1 MRPRVTLAGCA
12 VVALLAGPAAAAK
25 DPLDGFDRFVARQ
38 LEIWKA
44 PGASVAVV
52 RGDQVVL
59 LKGYGYRDLES
70 KAPMTPRTVQPIAS
84 ITKSFTVASL
94 AVLVRDGRLSWD
106 TPVREYL
113 PDFRLHDDAVA
124 SRVTPRD
131 LVTHRTGLPRHDAAW
146 FGSSLSRE
154 ELFARLRHF
163 PLSAGLR
170 ERYQYNNLMFMT
182 AGYLAGKVAGSS
194 WEELVRQGI
203 FEPLGMTA
211 SSFTIADLERQEH
224 GRGYQHDEQDVPRPI
239 AYQGL
244 DAMGPTGA
252 INSCAE
258 DMSRYLRMLA
268 NGGSFGGR
276 TIIAATDLVEMT
288 NPQTVLPDDRRFP
301 ELAAAQYG
309 MGFFVTQ
316 YRGHRF
322 VSHGGNMPGASSQLA
337 LLPSQNAGV
346 FVSVNLSGSSLPTVL
361 VRNISDRLLGLD
373 HVDWSGRLKKMDD
386 AEKASEKS
394 AKTQGLTP
402 QKKDTRPSHPLSE
415 LVGEYEH
422 PGYGPVSIA
431 ADANGELT
439 FSYNNRSSPLRH
451 FHYDVF
457 QVPENKLDEYEKLK
471 VQFVTDLDGEVTALR
486 AQLEPRLAAAE
497 FTRVADKDL
506 RDPAV
511 LERFVGEYVLG
522 PDTMK
527 IALRE
532 DGKLT
537 FSLPGAPLRELVG
550 LRATRFAIK
559 DLPGQTLEFIA
570 DASGAIVQ
578 AAFYTPFGNF
588 AAPKR
593 SQ

>member
-1 MRPRVTLAGCA
+1 MSKRATLAACA
-12 VVALLAGPAAAAK
+12 LAALLAVPVAAAK
-25 DPLDGFDRFVARQ
+25 DPLAGFDAFVASQ
-38 LEIWKA
+38 LELWKV

-52 RGDQVVL
+52 RGDEVLL
-59 LKGYGYRDLES
+59 LKGYGYRELAG
-70 KAPMTPRTVQPIAS
+70 KAPMTARTVQPIAS

-94 AVLVRDGRLSWD
+94 AVLVRDGKLSWD
-106 TPVREYL
+106 KPVRDYL
-113 PDFRLHDDAVA
+113 PDFRLHDEAVA
-124 SRVTPRD
+124 ARVTPRD

-146 FGSSLSRE
+146 FGSNLSRA

-163 PLSAGLR
+163 PLSADLR
-170 ERYQYNNLMFMT
+170 QRYQYNNLMFMT
-182 AGYLAGKVAGSS
+182 AGYLAGRVAGSS
-194 WEELVRQGI
+194 WEDLVRAGI

-211 SSFTIADLERQEH
+211 SSFTIADLAKQEH

-239 AYQGL
+239 DYQGL

-276 TIIAATDLVEMT
+276 TIIAASDLVEMT
-288 NPQTVLPDDRRFP
+288 NPQMVIPDARRFA
-301 ELAAAQYG
+301 ELAATQYG
-309 MGFFVTQ
+309 MGFLVTQ

-322 VSHGGNMPGASSQLA
+322 VSHGGNMPGASSLLA
-337 LLPSQNAGV
+337 LLPEQKAGL
-346 FVSVNLSGSSLPTVL
+346 FVSVNLSGSQVPTVL
-361 VRNISDRLLGLD
+361 VRNLADRLLGLQP
-373 HVDWSGRLKKMDD
+373 VDWSARLKKMDD
-386 AEKASEKS
+386 EEKASEKS
-394 AKTQGLTP
+394 AKSQGFTP

-422 PGYGPVSIA
+422 PGYGLLAIA
-431 ADANGELT
+431 SDPNGELT
-439 FSYNNRSSPLRH
+439 FSYNNRTSPLRH

-471 VQFVTDLDGEVTALR
+471 IQFVTDLDGDVAALR
-486 AQLEPRLAAAE
+486 AQLEPRLPAAE
-497 FTRVADKDL
+497 FVRLPDKALKD
-506 RDPAV
+506 ATV
-511 LERFVGEYVLG
+511 LKRFVGEYALG

-527 IALRE
+527 IALRD
-532 DGKLT
+532 DGVLT
-537 FSLPGAPLRELVG
+537 FSLPAAPVRELVG

-578 AAFYTPFGNF
+578 AALYTPFGNF
-588 AAPKR
+588 AAPKLK
-593 SQ
+593 

>member
-1 MRPRVTLAGCA
+1 MSRRRAILAVGALAWLMA
-12 VVALLAGPAAAAK
+12 VPAGAAK
-25 DPLDGFDRFVARQ
+25 DPLAGFDAFVARQ
-38 LEIWKA
+38 LEVWKV

-52 RGDQVVL
+52 RGDEVVL
-59 LKGYGYRDLES
+59 LKGYGYRELEA
-70 KAPMTPRTVQPIAS
+70 KASMTARTVQPIAS

-94 AVLVRDGRLSWD
+94 AVLVRDGKLSWD
-106 TPVREYL
+106 KPVREYL
-113 PDFRLHDDAVA
+113 PDFRLHDEAIA
-124 SRVTPRD
+124 TRVTPRD

-146 FGSSLSRE
+146 FGSDLSRA
-154 ELFARLRHF
+154 ELFARLRYF
-163 PLSAGLR
+163 PLSADLR

-182 AGYLAGKVAGSS
+182 AGYLAGTVAGSS

-211 SSFTIADLERQEH
+211 SSFTIADLEKQEH
-224 GRGYQHDEQDVPRPI
+224 GRGYKHDEQEAPRPI

-252 INSCAE
+252 INSSAE

-268 NGGSFGGR
+268 NGGTFGGR
-276 TIIAATDLVEMT
+276 TIIAASDLVEMT
-288 NPQTVLPDDRRFP
+288 NPQMVLPDDRRFP

-337 LLPSQNAGV
+337 LLPAQKAGV
-346 FVSVNLSGSSLPTVL
+346 FVSVNLSGSALPTVL
-361 VRNISDRLLGLD
+361 VRNLADRLLGLD
-373 HVDWSGRLKKMDD
+373 PVDWSGRLKKMDD
-386 AEKASEKS
+386 EGKASERS
-394 AKTQGLTP
+394 AKSQGFTP
-402 QKKDTRPSHPLSE
+402 QKKETRPSHPPAE
-415 LVGEYEH
+415 LAGEYEH
-422 PGYGPVSIA
+422 PGYGVLTIGTDPK
-431 ADANGELT
+431 GELT
-439 FSYNNRSSPLRH
+439 FSYNNRTSPLRH
-451 FHYDVF
+451 FHHDVF

-471 VQFVTDLDGEVTALR
+471 VQFVTDLDGDVSALR
-486 AQLEPRLAAAE
+486 AQLEPRLPAAE
-497 FTRVADKDL
+497 FVRLPDEDLKDA
-506 RDPAV
+506 AV
-511 LERFVGEYVLG
+511 LRRFVGEYALG

-537 FSLPGAPLRELVG
+537 FSLPAAPVRELVG

-578 AAFYTPFGNF
+578 AALYTPFGNF
-588 AAPKR
+588 AAQKR
-593 SQ
+593 

>member
-1 MRPRVTLAGCA
+1 MRPRVSLAGAA

-94 AVLVRDGRLSWD
+94 AVLVRDGKLSWD

-113 PDFRLHDDAVA
+113 PDFRLHDDTVA

-211 SSFTIADLERQEH
+211 SSFTIGDLQKQEH

-239 AYQGL
+239 DYQGL

-258 DMSRYLRMLA
+258 DMSRYLGMLS

-276 TIIAATDLVEMT
+276 TLIAASDLVEMT
-288 NPQTVLPDDRRFP
+288 NPQMVIPDARRFA
-301 ELAAAQYG
+301 ELAASQYG
-309 MGFFVTQ
+309 MGFMVTQ

-322 VSHGGNMPGASSQLA
+322 VSHGGNMPGASSLLA
-337 LLPSQNAGV
+337 LLPDQKAGV
-346 FVSVNLSGSSLPTVL
+346 FVGVNLSGSALPTVL
-361 VRNISDRLLGLD
+361 VRNLADRLLGLEPI
-373 HVDWSGRLKKMDD
+373 DWSGRLKKMDD
-386 AEKASEKS
+386 EEKASEKS
-394 AKTQGLTP
+394 AKAQGFTP
-402 QKKDTRPSHPLSE
+402 QKKDTKPSHPLPE

-422 PGYGPVSIA
+422 PGYGLLAIA
-431 ADANGELT
+431 ADPKGELT
-439 FSYNNRSSPLRH
+439 FSYNNRTSPLRH
-451 FHYDVF
+451 FHFDVF
-457 QVPENKLDEYEKLK
+457 QVPENKLDEYAKLK
-471 VQFVTDLDGEVTALR
+471 VQFITDLDGDVSAVR
-486 AQLEPRLAAAE
+486 AQLEPRLPAAE
-497 FTRVADKDL
+497 FVRLPDEALKD
-506 RDPAV
+506 ATV
-511 LERFVGEYVLG
+511 LKRFVGEYALG
-522 PDTMK
+522 PDTLK

-532 DGKLT
+532 DGVLT

-578 AAFYTPFGNF
+578 AAYYTPFGNF
-588 AAPKR
+588 AAQKR
-593 SQ
+593 P